1 MITKQAL
8 SDSIQSYNPGLWRKL
23 LHLWLSYSKP
33 MKDLENFTKSLK
45 DNEALSFAQIREL
58 LRILDSEKNVE
69 SEIYR
74 VFQKIKEEQL
84 TYANPLGQ
92 WLHERVESGLT
103 LLEMP
108 VNFARAIPLGQWLH
122 ERVESGLTL
131 LEMPVNFARAIWLG
145 SYYMKR
151 SQSILNVFCELGSS
165 FSFMRAAYVT
175 HTLAS
180 CFFMLSLYLAELSTL
195 WAYFFA
201 SQSCRFL
208 SAQLSCGTQQPT
220 SIPGLKYFGKWIWP
234 VILILGFDFLS
245 GSSGQLILFCMAG
258 EIIKFLTHSMQEKVV
273 QLASLRFFAQR
284 PNCSLLLKTIL
295 ADLAFAAGGVAV
307 SILYSFFINA
317 LKNEIP
323 EPSSDQD
330 TSSSK
335 ERPSNS
341 QQKTSQQ
348 EFCNVLSLPKAERTL
363 LEDARHCKQHPVA
376 CHRVARTVFGL
387 NVEDASSKKQI
398 SRAYRKQS
406 LFCHPDKIGD
416 SSLQILL
423 NNAREILD
431 SKVRYSS

>member
-84 TYANPLGQ
+84 TYAN
-92 WLHERVESGLT
+92 
-103 LLEMP
+103 
-108 VNFARAIPLGQWLH
+108 PLGQWLH

-363 LEDARHCKQHPVA
+363 LEDARHCKQNPVA

-398 SRAYRKQS
+398 SRVYRKQS
-406 LFCHPDKIGD
+406 LFCHPDKIGG
-416 SSLQILL
+416 SSLQTLL